1 MMRVFMAI
9 LCSLWTVCSV
19 SAQSNR
25 QEGADRQA
33 AIYHH
38 DETAGGRTVKE
49 RLAEV
54 HQHVP
59 KFWT

>member
-9 LCSLWTVCSV
+9 LCSFGAVCSV

-33 AIYHH
+33 AIYRLPLMERAIPQKPA
-38 DETAGGRTVKE
+38 DKKAGGWRQGH
-49 RLAEV
+49 L
-54 HQHVP
+54 P
-59 KFWT
+59 